1 MNIKSIRISLN
12 LSQAKFADKF
22 GIPVNT
28 LAQWEQG
35 KRKPPEYIP
44 KMIYTIIQMERML
57 QQHFPNYDSANLIN
71 RKELESEILKGV
83 GECRI
88 RVFDPS
94 VNYILQIIRKLPA
107 TEVFLKNNDE
117 DFQALD
123 DQEGIK

>member
-1 MNIKSIRISLN
+1 MNIKSIRLSLN

-57 QQHFPNYDSANLIN
+57 QQHFPNHDCIN
-71 RKELESEILKGV
+71 CDPEEICSVKCASCNV
-83 GECRI
+83 YTCI
-88 RVFDPS
+88 R
-94 VNYILQIIRKLPA
+94 
-107 TEVFLKNNDE
+107 DE

-123 DQEGIK
+123 DQESIK